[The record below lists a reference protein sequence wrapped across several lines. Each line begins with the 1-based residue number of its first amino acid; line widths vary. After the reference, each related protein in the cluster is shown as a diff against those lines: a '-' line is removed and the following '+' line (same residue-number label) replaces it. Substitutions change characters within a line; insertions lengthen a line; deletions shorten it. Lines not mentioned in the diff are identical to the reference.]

1 MTNYHFTSFLLIT
14 VFKNWYIWKLKSQS
28 RRPLSSL
35 AFLISAVII
44 YSIAYLRCQHVCLS
58 LSAWTLPRRL
68 SFIVKGFLYR
78 CFLYLDSQSYFW
90 FRLIKASRI
99 NITFLMLNLMK
110 QLCDDPFWWIFC
122 DFGFNK
128 SDFVVLQCFWSL
140 RLLMSFWIALNC
152 FVIQRYSKAL
162 DKKLL

>member
-1 MTNYHFTSFLLIT
+1 MIYLKIEITIATASLIFGVSHLGRHHLQHRLSPLSACMFASLSLDSAPPSQFHCQRFLVSMFFIFGFTIILLI
-14 VFKNWYIWKLKSQS
+14 
-28 RRPLSSL
+28 
-35 AFLISAVII
+35 
-44 YSIAYLRCQHVCLS
+44 
-58 LSAWTLPRRL
+58 
-68 SFIVKGFLYR
+68 
-78 CFLYLDSQSYFW
+78 
-90 FRLIKASRI
+90 RLIKASRI

-128 SDFVVLQCFWSL
+128 SDCVVLQCFWSL

-162 DKKLL
+162 DKKML